1 MIPRLVPVA
10 LVSVLAVACENE
22 PVKHTKHVAAPPA
35 PTGIAVDSA
44 KLSLFTALPDKAP
57 GSNNPFTD
65 EKLALGRALYHDAR
79 LSKGQKLS
87 CNGCHDLAK
96 TGVDGTDFSEGDGQK
111 KLPRNTPTVF
121 NAALQASQYWDG
133 HYETLEDATRAMLVD
148 PAVMAEPEARLVDT
162 LKSIPGYVD
171 AFKKAYPDAP
181 EPITLDG
188 AVKAIALFERSLLTP
203 SPWDQYLKGEQT
215 ALTDEQKTGFLKF
228 VDVGCPTCHVGAL
241 VGATMFQK
249 LGKEK
254 PWPNLADK
262 GRSGVT
268 KSPSD
273 DMMFKVSSLRNVERT
288 APYFHDASSKTLED
302 AVKTMASHQL
312 AKDLGDDDVKSIVAW
327 LKSLTG
333 TPPESVQNKPEP
345 FPSGPKTPKPSAK

>member
-1 MIPRLVPVA
+1 MTTRFVPIALLVTFA
-10 LVSVLAVACENE
+10 SVACENE
-22 PVKHTKHVAAPPA
+22 PVKHTKHIAAPPA

-44 KLSLFTALPDKAP
+44 KLSLFAALPDKAAA
-57 GSNNPFTD
+57 STNPSSD
-65 EKLALGRALYHDAR
+65 EKVSLGRFLYYDAR
-79 LSKGQKLS
+79 LSKSQKLS

-96 TGVDGTDFSEGDGQK
+96 TGVDGVDFSEGPGKK
-111 KLPRNTPTVF
+111 KLTRNTPTVF

-133 HYETLEDATRAMLVD
+133 HFENIEDATRAMLVD

-181 EPITLDG
+181 DPTLDG
-188 AVKAIALFERSLLTP
+188 AVKAIAAFTRTLLTP
-203 SPWDQYLKGEQT
+203 APWDQYLKGEQT
-215 ALTDEQKTGFLKF
+215 ALSEDQKKGFLKF

-254 PWPNLADK
+254 PWPNQADK
-262 GRSGVT
+262 GRSTVT

-273 DMMFKVSSLRNVERT
+273 DMMFKVSSLRNVEHT
-288 APYFHDASSKTLED
+288 APYFHDASAKTLEE
-302 AVKTMASHQL
+302 AVKTMASRQL
-312 AKDLGDDDVKSIVAW
+312 AKELGDDDVTAIVVF
-327 LKSLTG
+327 LKSLSG
-333 TPPESVQNKPEP
+333 TVPEGLQAKPAE
-345 FPSGPKTPKPSAK
+345 FPSTPKTPKPDLK